1 MNAKLYLLCAKLKG
15 ECYIHILHVVVQSSL
30 CFGKGCKIWLNLL
43 NKAKILRVELGKFW
57 YKDVN
62 YVFWFFMLVEGVEK
76 NWNWVSGDKKVILK
90 CKLISACHASRTIY
104 EYEHMC
110 IIG

>member
-15 ECYIHILHVVVQSSL
+15 ECYIHILHVVVQSVFL
-30 CFGKGCKIWLNLL
+30 KGVQNMIKL
-43 NKAKILRVELGKFW
+43 NKAKIIRVEFGKFW

-104 EYEHMC
+104 EYEHMG